1 MYQCILNVP
10 LWNDR
15 SKVAYSQVHGST
27 VLKALSF
34 KSLNW
39 ISATT
44 FAEFIQFD
52 QDPKLRRPRTFWREN
67 LVFHWG
73 KISYFNFTDV
83 YIYIYIYRLY
93 ISNICIY
100 MLIYIYVYILCIYM
114 YVYMYIYIYIIY
126 FKYMYIYVNIYIHIC
141 IYYVYIY
148 IYIYVYMYVYIYISR
163 PTHLK
168 QKVSW
173 LFFHLHKSS
182 TI

>member
-83 YIYIYIYRLY
+83 YIYIYRLY

-126 FKYMYIYVNIYIHIC
+126 FKYMYIYVNIYIHMC

-148 IYIYVYMYVYIYISR
+148 IYICIYVCIYIYIKTDS
-163 PTHLK
+163 P
-168 QKVSW
+168 QA
-173 LFFHLHKSS
+173 KSFMAVFPPA
-182 TI
+182 